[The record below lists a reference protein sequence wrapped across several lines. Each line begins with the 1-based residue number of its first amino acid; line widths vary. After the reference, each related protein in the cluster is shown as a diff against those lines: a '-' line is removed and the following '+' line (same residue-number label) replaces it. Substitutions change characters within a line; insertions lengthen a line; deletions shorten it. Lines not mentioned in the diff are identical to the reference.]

1 MTDRQFAEA
10 VRQMDRLFP
19 KMMAEVGASAG
30 LTGQELQ
37 VLKLR
42 GIISDSTAAKISAAK
57 KA

>member
-1 MTDRQFAEA
+1 MTDREFSDA
-10 VRQMDRLFP
+10 VRKIDKHRPDIM
-19 KMMAEVGASAG
+19 VGAAAG
-30 LTGQELQ
+30 LTGQELE